1 MYSVG
6 LDVGETRSSVEILD
20 EHGKHFKHLEVKGRW
35 PVLLEQIQKQVP
47 TPFKICFE
55 ASCGY
60 GHLHDRLSRLALRV
74 EVAHPGRLRLIFK
87 SKRKNNRVDAEKIA
101 KLLFL
106 EEIPRAWVPPEK
118 VRSWRMM
125 IEHRQKL
132 LRDRA
137 SVKNQIRSLLKTLGI
152 AAERRLWTKAGMA
165 WLRRLELPEPEALR
179 RDIMVG
185 QIDDVNKL
193 IWRVEKHLKKISDDQ
208 PAVTLLMTIPGVGI
222 RTAEAVV
229 AYIHDVTR
237 FARIKQVGS
246 YFGLV
251 PCQDATG
258 NVNRLGHIT
267 RDGPSTVRK
276 MLTEAAWQGI
286 RRSPTVRGFYQQIKR
301 EDPKRNKIALIATAH
316 YLVRVMAAMLRS
328 GECWREKP
336 RQPSRESPGQAR
348 STGPDGCV
356 APLRKTPDASTVVVF

>member
-6 LDVGETRSSVEILD
+6 LDVGENRSSVEILD

-35 PVLLEQIQKQVP
+35 PVLLEQIQKHAP

-60 GHLHDRLSRLALRV
+60 GHLHDRLSKMASRV

-87 SKRKNNRVDAEKIA
+87 SKRKHNRVDSEKLA

-106 EEIPRAWVPPEK
+106 DEVPRAWVPPAA
-118 VRSWRMM
+118 VRSWRAM

-132 LRDRA
+132 LHDRV
-137 SVKNQIRSLLKTLGI
+137 SVKNQVRSLLKTLGI
-152 AAERRLWTKAGMA
+152 LAPKGLWTQKGMK
-165 WLRRLELPEPEALR
+165 WLKELELQEAEALR

-185 QIDDVNKL
+185 QIEDVNKL
-193 IWRVEKHLKKISDDQ
+193 IARVEKHLKKISDDQ
-208 PAVTLLMTIPGVGI
+208 PAVALLMTIPGVGI

-229 AYIHDVTR
+229 AYIHDITR
-237 FARIKQVGS
+237 FARIKSVGC

-251 PCQDATG
+251 PSEDSTG

-276 MLTEAAWQGI
+276 MLTEAAWGGI
-286 RRSPTVRGFYQQIKR
+286 RRSKTIRGFYQRVKR
-301 EDPKRNKIALIATAH
+301 DDPKRSKIALIATAH
-316 YLVRVMAAMLRS
+316 YLLRVMAAMLRS
-328 GECWREKP
+328 AECWREKE
-336 RQPSRESPGQAR
+336 QAQTQENQQSQGQAR
-348 STGPDGCV
+348 STGPDGCA
-356 APLRKTPDASTVVVF
+356 APLRKTPDT

>member
-6 LDVGETRSSVEILD
+6 LDVGDTRSSLEILNED
-20 EHGKHFKHLEVKGRW
+20 GKHFKHLEVKGRW
-35 PVLLEQIQKQVP
+35 PVLIEQIQKHVP

-60 GHLHDRLSRLALRV
+60 GHLHDRLSKIASRV

-106 EEIPRAWVPPEK
+106 NEVPRAWVPPAA

-132 LRDRA
+132 MRDRA
-137 SVKNQIRSLLKTLGI
+137 ASKNQIRSLLKTLGI
-152 AAERRLWTKAGMA
+152 ASEKRLWTKSGMK
-165 WLRRLELPEPEALR
+165 WLKALKLEEAEALR

-185 QIDDVNKL
+185 QIEDVNAL
-193 IWRVEKHLKKISDDQ
+193 IARVEKHLKKISDDQ
-208 PAVTLLMTIPGVGI
+208 PAVALLMTIPGVGI

-229 AYIHDVTR
+229 AYIHDVSR
-237 FARIKQVGS
+237 FARIKSVGC

-267 RDGPSTVRK
+267 KDGPSTVRK
-276 MLTEAAWQGI
+276 MLTEAAWQGM
-286 RRSPTVRGFYQQIKR
+286 RRSKTIRGFYDRVKR
-301 EDPKRNKIALIATAH
+301 DDPKRNKIALIATAH

-328 GECWREKP
+328 GECWREKE
-336 RQPSRESPGQAR
+336 QDESEVKEQTPGQAQ
-348 STGPDGCV
+348 STEPGGCA
-356 APLRKTPDASTVVVF
+356 APLRKTPDA